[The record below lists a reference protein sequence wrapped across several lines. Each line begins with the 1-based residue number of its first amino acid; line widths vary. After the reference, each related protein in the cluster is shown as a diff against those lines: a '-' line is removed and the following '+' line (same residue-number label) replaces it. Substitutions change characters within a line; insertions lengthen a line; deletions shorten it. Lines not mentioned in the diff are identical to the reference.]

1 MSEPEG
7 PCCENCGHEFKEG
20 DEIQSQATGTWTEG
34 HAQLDTDHFI
44 MCLNCPEPE

>member
-20 DEIQSQATGTWTEG
+20 DEIQSQATGTWGEFG
-34 HAQLDTDHFI
+34 AELGDHFV